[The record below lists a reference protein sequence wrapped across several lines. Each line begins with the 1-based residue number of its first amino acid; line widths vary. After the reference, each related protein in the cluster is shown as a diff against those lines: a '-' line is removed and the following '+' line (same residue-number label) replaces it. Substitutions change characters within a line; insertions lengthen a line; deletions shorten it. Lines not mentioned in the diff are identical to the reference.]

1 MGKKMKRLVLTS
13 FVLAATLGGV
23 LTTGGLA
30 ASKRPSVLPLPRWL
44 MPAEAKTLDR
54 VFGGARPTHTWYAS
68 YPRKIAVTFVFN
80 RVIVCGACSAPSN
93 ASLPRGRV
101 IRVSYDRQ
109 THRQG
114 NAIRFCESKGSF
126 PPLSSCLRR

>member
-1 MGKKMKRLVLTS
+1 MLTS
-13 FVLAATLGGV
+13 LVLAATLSGV
-23 LTTGGLA
+23 LTTGGRA
-30 ASKRPSVLPLPRWL
+30 GANRPSLLPLPRWL
-44 MPAEAKTLDR
+44 MPAEMKTLDR
-54 VFGGARPTHTWYAS
+54 VFGGARPTHTWYVS
-68 YPRKIAVTFVFN
+68 YPRKIAAIFLFN
-80 RVIVCGACSAPSN
+80 RVVICGACSAPSN

-126 PPLSSCLRR
+126 PPLAWCLRR